1 MTADA
6 NLSWERV
13 EIRVLKGLYTPDTN
27 SAVPYGKADR
37 EATFQ
42 LDSNGTIKGGYTG
55 LDADVNDANSCGGG
69 ICSYK
74 GVLPAIYSMLSS
86 NGIPMTAWLP
96 ASIGHNSSLAHITW
110 TGRSCWKQ

>member
-1 MTADA
+1 M
-6 NLSWERV
+6 
-13 EIRVLKGLYTPDTN
+13 EIQVVKGLYTPDSN
-27 SAVPYGKADR
+27 SAVPYVKADR

-55 LDADVNDANSCGGG
+55 LDADVTDANSCGGG

-74 GVLPAIYSMLSS
+74 SVLSAIYLMLSR
-86 NGIPMTAWLP
+86 NGVPMAARPP

-110 TGRSCWKQ
+110 AGVDSWKQ